1 MTQKRYT
8 AAQKKNPED
17 KLNELTDKLEAGI
30 KEVFSSQKYK
40 DYLKVMSRFHGY
52 SYNNTML
59 ILLQK
64 PDARLLAGYKTWQ
77 GMERNVKKGEHG
89 ISILAP
95 SKKRFTKYM
104 DKIDKDTRKPV
115 LDQDGNPVKVP
126 KEIEYLTF
134 YSTTIFDISQ
144 TEGKPLPVMAEELN
158 GQVTDYGIIMDS
170 LKETAPAPIRFESW
184 EESKKGYFSPLLN
197 EIVIKSGMSE
207 LQTVKTGIHETAHSI
222 LHSGTNNLKDSAT
235 METEAESIAFI
246 VCCHLGLDTSSYSFP
261 YLATWSS
268 SKELPELKSSLSTIQ
283 KTAHSLIEK
292 LDQAIS
298 KRIREHSIEEQEIS
312 RDTGNPDI
320 SLETVHQEPEIPAL
334 PDTHRRRR

>member
-1 MTQKRYT
+1 MAERKDS
-8 AAQKKNPED
+8 ES
-17 KLNELTDKLEAGI
+17 KLKELTDKLEAGI
-30 KEVFSSQKYK
+30 REVFSSQRYK

-64 PDARLLAGYKTWQ
+64 PDASLLAGYKTWQ

-104 DKIDKDTRKPV
+104 DKIDKETRKPV
-115 LDQDGNPVKVP
+115 FDQDGNPVKVR

-134 YSTTIFDISQ
+134 HPTTIFDVSQ
-144 TEGKPLPVMAEELN
+144 TEGKPLPSITEELE
-158 GQVTDYGIIMDS
+158 GQVTNYPIIMDS
-170 LKETAPAPIRFESW
+170 LKEVAPAPIRFDTW
-184 EESKKGYFSPLLN
+184 EESKKGYYSPSLN

-207 LQTVKTGIHETAHSI
+207 LHTVKTGIHEIAHSI

-246 VCCHLGLDTSSYSFP
+246 VCSHLGVDTSDYSFG

-268 SKELPELKSSLSTIQ
+268 NKELPELQKSLSTIQ
-283 KTAHSLIEK
+283 KTAHDLIDK
-292 LDQAIS
+292 LDQAIVRRS
-298 KRIREHSIEEQEIS
+298 RDLSIEEPEIT
-312 RDTGNPDI
+312 RDTNNRDI
-320 SLETVHQEPEIPAL
+320 SLEIADREPEIPTL
-334 PDTHRRRR
+334 LDTHRHRR

>member
-8 AAQKKNPED
+8 AVQKKNPED
-17 KLNELTDKLEAGI
+17 KLKELTDKLEAGI

-134 YSTTIFDISQ
+134 YPTTVFDISQ

-207 LQTVKTGIHETAHSI
+207 FKKVKTGIHETAHSI

-298 KRIREHSIEEQEIS
+298 KRIREHSIEEQELS
-312 RDTGNPDI
+312 RDTRNPDI

>member
-134 YSTTIFDISQ
+134 YPTTIFDISQ

-184 EESKKGYFSPLLN
+184 DESKKGYFSPLLN

-222 LHSGTNNLKDSAT
+222 LHSKTNNLKDSAT

-298 KRIREHSIEEQEIS
+298 KRIREHSIEEQELS
-312 RDTGNPDI
+312 RDTRNPDI

>member
-1 MTQKRYT
+1 MTQRKYGT
-8 AAQKKNPED
+8 AQKKNPED
-17 KLNELTDKLEAGI
+17 NLNELTDKLEAGI

-126 KEIEYLTF
+126 REIEYLTF
-134 YSTTIFDISQ
+134 YPTTIFDVSQ

-207 LQTVKTGIHETAHSI
+207 LQTVKTGIHEMTHSI
-222 LHSGTNNLKDSAT
+222 LHGGKNNLKDSAT

-268 SKELPELKSSLSTIQ
+268 NKELPELKSSLSTMQ
-283 KTAHSLIEK
+283 KTAPGLIEN
-292 LDQAIS
+292 LDQAIL
-298 KRIREHSIEEQEIS
+298 KRIREHSIEGPEIS

-320 SLETVHQEPEIPAL
+320 SLEIADREPEIPAL

>member
-1 MTQKRYT
+1 
-8 AAQKKNPED
+8 
-17 KLNELTDKLEAGI
+17 
-30 KEVFSSQKYK
+30 
-40 DYLKVMSRFHGY
+40 
-52 SYNNTML
+52 
-59 ILLQK
+59 
-64 PDARLLAGYKTWQ
+64 
-77 GMERNVKKGEHG
+77 
-89 ISILAP
+89 
-95 SKKRFTKYM
+95 
-104 DKIDKDTRKPV
+104 
-115 LDQDGNPVKVP
+115 
-126 KEIEYLTF
+126 
-134 YSTTIFDISQ
+134 
-144 TEGKPLPVMAEELN
+144 
-158 GQVTDYGIIMDS
+158 
-170 LKETAPAPIRFESW
+170 
-184 EESKKGYFSPLLN
+184 
-197 EIVIKSGMSE
+197 MSE

-298 KRIREHSIEEQEIS
+298 KRIREHSIEEQELS
-312 RDTGNPDI
+312 RDTRNPDI

>member
-1 MTQKRYT
+1 MTQRKYGT
-8 AAQKKNPED
+8 AQKKNPED

-126 KEIEYLTF
+126 REIEYLTF
-134 YSTTIFDISQ
+134 YPTTIFDISQ

-298 KRIREHSIEEQEIS
+298 KRIREHSIEEPEIS
-312 RDTGNPDI
+312 RDTRNPDI

>member
-1 MTQKRYT
+1 MNKAY
-8 AAQKKNPED
+8 
-17 KLNELTDKLEAGI
+17 
-30 KEVFSSQKYK
+30 
-40 DYLKVMSRFHGY
+40 
-52 SYNNTML
+52 
-59 ILLQK
+59 
-64 PDARLLAGYKTWQ
+64 GYKTWQ

-134 YSTTIFDISQ
+134 YPTTIFDVSQ

-158 GQVTDYGIIMDS
+158 GQVADYGIIMDS

-207 LQTVKTGIHETAHSI
+207 LQTVKTGIHEMTHSI
-222 LHSGTNNLKDSAT
+222 LHGGKNNLKDSAT

-268 SKELPELKSSLSTIQ
+268 NKELPELKSSLSTIQ

-298 KRIREHSIEEQEIS
+298 KRIREHSIEEQELS
-312 RDTGNPDI
+312 RDTRNPDI

>member
-1 MTQKRYT
+1 MNKAY
-8 AAQKKNPED
+8 
-17 KLNELTDKLEAGI
+17 
-30 KEVFSSQKYK
+30 
-40 DYLKVMSRFHGY
+40 
-52 SYNNTML
+52 
-59 ILLQK
+59 
-64 PDARLLAGYKTWQ
+64 GYKTWQ

-134 YSTTIFDISQ
+134 YPTTIFDVSQ

-222 LHSGTNNLKDSAT
+222 LHSKTNNLKDSAT

-283 KTAHSLIEK
+283 KTAHGLIEN
-292 LDQAIS
+292 LDQAIL
-298 KRIREHSIEEQEIS
+298 KHIREHSIEGPEIS

-320 SLETVHQEPEIPAL
+320 SLEIADREPEIPAL

>member
-1 MTQKRYT
+1 MTQRKYGT
-8 AAQKKNPED
+8 AQKKNPED

-126 KEIEYLTF
+126 REIEYLTF
-134 YSTTIFDISQ
+134 YPTTIFDISQ

-298 KRIREHSIEEQEIS
+298 KRIREHSIEGPEIS

-320 SLETVHQEPEIPAL
+320 SLEIADREPEIPAL

>member
-8 AAQKKNPED
+8 AVQKKSPED
-17 KLNELTDKLEAGI
+17 KLKELTDKLEAGI

-126 KEIEYLTF
+126 REIEYLTF
-134 YSTTIFDISQ
+134 YPTTIFDISQ

-170 LKETAPAPIRFESW
+170 LKATAPAPIRVVSW

-298 KRIREHSIEEQEIS
+298 KRIREHSIEEQELS
-312 RDTGNPDI
+312 RDTRNPDI

>member
-1 MTQKRYT
+1 MAQKRYT
-8 AAQKKNPED
+8 AVQKKNPED
-17 KLNELTDKLEAGI
+17 KLKELTDKLEAGI
-30 KEVFSSQKYK
+30 KEVFSSRKYK

-126 KEIEYLTF
+126 REIEYLTF
-134 YSTTIFDISQ
+134 YPTTIFDISQ

-222 LHSGTNNLKDSAT
+222 LHSGINNLKDSAT

-283 KTAHSLIEK
+283 KTAHGLIEN
-292 LDQAIS
+292 LDQAIL
-298 KRIREHSIEEQEIS
+298 KRIREHSIEEPEIS
-312 RDTGNPDI
+312 RDTNNPDI
-320 SLETVHQEPEIPAL
+320 SLEIADREPEIPAL

>member
-8 AAQKKNPED
+8 AVQKKNPED
-17 KLNELTDKLEAGI
+17 KLKELTDKLEAGI

-126 KEIEYLTF
+126 REIEYLTF
-134 YSTTIFDISQ
+134 YPTTIFDISQ

-170 LKETAPAPIRFESW
+170 LKATAPAPIRVVSW

-298 KRIREHSIEEQEIS
+298 KRIREHSIEEQELS
-312 RDTGNPDI
+312 RDTRNPDI

>member
-1 MTQKRYT
+1 MAQKRYT
-8 AAQKKNPED
+8 AVQKKNPED
-17 KLNELTDKLEAGI
+17 KLKELTDKLEAGI
-30 KEVFSSQKYK
+30 KEVFSSRKYK

-134 YSTTIFDISQ
+134 YPTTIFDISQ

-283 KTAHSLIEK
+283 KTAHGLIEN
-292 LDQAIS
+292 LDQAIL
-298 KRIREHSIEEQEIS
+298 KRIREHSIEEPEIS
-312 RDTGNPDI
+312 RDTSNPDI
-320 SLETVHQEPEIPAL
+320 SLEIADREPEIPAL

>member
-1 MTQKRYT
+1 M
-8 AAQKKNPED
+8 
-17 KLNELTDKLEAGI
+17 
-30 KEVFSSQKYK
+30 
-40 DYLKVMSRFHGY
+40 
-52 SYNNTML
+52 
-59 ILLQK
+59 
-64 PDARLLAGYKTWQ
+64 
-77 GMERNVKKGEHG
+77 KKGEHG

-134 YSTTIFDISQ
+134 YPTTIFDVSQ

-184 EESKKGYFSPLLN
+184 DESKKGYFSPLLN

-222 LHSGTNNLKDSAT
+222 LHSKTNNLKDSAT

-268 SKELPELKSSLSTIQ
+268 NKELPELKSSLSTIQ

-292 LDQAIS
+292 LDQAIL
-298 KRIREHSIEEQEIS
+298 KHIREHSIEGPEIS

-320 SLETVHQEPEIPAL
+320 SLEIADREPEIPAL

>member
-1 MTQKRYT
+1 MAERKDS
-8 AAQKKNPED
+8 ES
-17 KLNELTDKLEAGI
+17 KLKELTDKLEAGI
-30 KEVFSSQKYK
+30 REVFSSQRYK

-64 PDARLLAGYKTWQ
+64 PDASLLAGYKTWQ

-104 DKIDKDTRKPV
+104 DKIDKETRKPV
-115 LDQDGNPVKVP
+115 FDQDGNPVKVR

-134 YSTTIFDISQ
+134 HPTTIFDVSQ
-144 TEGKPLPVMAEELN
+144 TEGKPLPSITEELE
-158 GQVTDYGIIMDS
+158 GQVTNYPIIMDS
-170 LKETAPAPIRFESW
+170 LKEVAPTPIRFDTW
-184 EESKKGYFSPLLN
+184 EESKKGYYSPSLN

-207 LQTVKTGIHETAHSI
+207 LHTVKTGIHEIAHSI

-246 VCCHLGLDTSSYSFP
+246 VCSHLGVDTSDYSFG

-268 SKELPELKSSLSTIQ
+268 NKELPELQKSLSTIQ
-283 KTAHSLIEK
+283 KTAHDLIDK
-292 LDQAIS
+292 LDQAIVRRS
-298 KRIREHSIEEQEIS
+298 RDLSIEEPEIT
-312 RDTGNPDI
+312 RDTNNRDI
-320 SLETVHQEPEIPAL
+320 SLEIADREPEIPTL
-334 PDTHRRRR
+334 LDTHRHRR

>member
-134 YSTTIFDISQ
+134 YPTTIFDISQ

-184 EESKKGYFSPLLN
+184 EESKRGYFSPLLN

-222 LHSGTNNLKDSAT
+222 LHSGT
-235 METEAESIAFI
+235 
-246 VCCHLGLDTSSYSFP
+246 
-261 YLATWSS
+261 
-268 SKELPELKSSLSTIQ
+268 TI
-283 KTAHSLIEK
+283 
-292 LDQAIS
+292 
-298 KRIREHSIEEQEIS
+298 
-312 RDTGNPDI
+312 
-320 SLETVHQEPEIPAL
+320 
-334 PDTHRRRR
+334 

>member
-8 AAQKKNPED
+8 AVQKKNPED
-17 KLNELTDKLEAGI
+17 KLKELTDKLEAGI

-134 YSTTIFDISQ
+134 YPTTIFDISQ

-246 VCCHLGLDTSSYSFP
+246 VCCHLGVDTSRYSFR
-261 YLATWSS
+261 YLETWISN
-268 SKELPELKSSLSTIQ
+268 KELPEFISYLSSIQ

-298 KRIREHSIEEQEIS
+298 KRIREHSIEGPEIS

-320 SLETVHQEPEIPAL
+320 SLEIADREPEIPAL

>member
-1 MTQKRYT
+1 
-8 AAQKKNPED
+8 
-17 KLNELTDKLEAGI
+17 
-30 KEVFSSQKYK
+30 
-40 DYLKVMSRFHGY
+40 
-52 SYNNTML
+52 
-59 ILLQK
+59 
-64 PDARLLAGYKTWQ
+64 
-77 GMERNVKKGEHG
+77 
-89 ISILAP
+89 
-95 SKKRFTKYM
+95 M

-134 YSTTIFDISQ
+134 YPTTVFDISQ

-298 KRIREHSIEEQEIS
+298 KRIREHSIEEQELS
-312 RDTGNPDI
+312 RDTRNPDI

>member
-1 MTQKRYT
+1 MAERKDS
-8 AAQKKNPED
+8 ES
-17 KLNELTDKLEAGI
+17 KLKELTDKLEAGI
-30 KEVFSSQKYK
+30 QEVFSSQRYK

-64 PDARLLAGYKTWQ
+64 PDASLLAGYKTWQ

-115 LDQDGNPVKVP
+115 FDQDGNPVKVR

-134 YSTTIFDISQ
+134 HPTTIFDVSQ
-144 TEGKPLPVMAEELN
+144 TEGKPLPSMAEELE
-158 GQVTDYGIIMDS
+158 GQVTDYPIIMDS
-170 LKETAPAPIRFESW
+170 LKEVAPAPIRFDNW
-184 EESKKGYFSPLLN
+184 EDTKKGYFSPLLN

-207 LQTVKTGIHETAHSI
+207 LHTVKTGIHETTHSI
-222 LHSGTNNLKDSAT
+222 LHGGTGNLKDSAT
-235 METEAESIAFI
+235 MEVEAESVAFI
-246 VCCHLGLDTSSYSFP
+246 VCNHLGLDTSDYSFG

-268 SKELPELKSSLSTIQ
+268 NKELPELQKSLSTIQ
-283 KTAHSLIEK
+283 KTAHELIDK
-292 LDQAIS
+292 LDQAIARRS
-298 KRIREHSIEEQEIS
+298 RDISIEEPEIS
-312 RDTGNPDI
+312 RDTNNHDI
-320 SLETVHQEPEIPAL
+320 SLEIADREPEIPIL
-334 PDTHRRRR
+334 LDTHRHRR

>member
-8 AAQKKNPED
+8 AVQKKNPED
-17 KLNELTDKLEAGI
+17 KLKELTDKLEAGI

-134 YSTTIFDISQ
+134 YPTTIFDISQ

-283 KTAHSLIEK
+283 KTAHGLIEN
-292 LDQAIS
+292 LDQAIL
-298 KRIREHSIEEQEIS
+298 KRIREHSIEEPEIS
-312 RDTGNPDI
+312 RDTNNPDI
-320 SLETVHQEPEIPAL
+320 SLEIADREPEIPAL

>member
-1 MTQKRYT
+1 
-8 AAQKKNPED
+8 
-17 KLNELTDKLEAGI
+17 
-30 KEVFSSQKYK
+30 
-40 DYLKVMSRFHGY
+40 
-52 SYNNTML
+52 
-59 ILLQK
+59 
-64 PDARLLAGYKTWQ
+64 
-77 GMERNVKKGEHG
+77 
-89 ISILAP
+89 
-95 SKKRFTKYM
+95 M

-126 KEIEYLTF
+126 REIEYLTF
-134 YSTTIFDISQ
+134 YPTTIFDVSQ

-292 LDQAIS
+292 LDQAIL
-298 KRIREHSIEEQEIS
+298 KHIREHSIEGPEIS
-312 RDTGNPDI
+312 RDTRNPDI